1 LNTDLTP
8 PVDITTVPPN
18 AAYYLHTN
26 HVWGNNSIPD
36 LLDGINGNQR
46 GQAMSVVVEYSK
58 RGNPDLFVVST
69 RRRSRERID
78 GPFPVEGREL
88 SSNTGT
94 CSR

>member
-1 LNTDLTP
+1 
-8 PVDITTVPPN
+8 
-18 AAYYLHTN
+18 
-26 HVWGNNSIPD
+26 
-36 LLDGINGNQR
+36 
-46 GQAMSVVVEYSK
+46 MSVVVEYSK

-94 CSR
+94 RSR